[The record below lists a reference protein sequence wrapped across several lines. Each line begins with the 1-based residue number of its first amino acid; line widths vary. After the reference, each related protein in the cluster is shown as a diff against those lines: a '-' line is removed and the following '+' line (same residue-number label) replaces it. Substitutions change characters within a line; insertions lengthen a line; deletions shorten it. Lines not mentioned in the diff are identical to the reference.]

1 MVRHQPSDEVT
12 LLDLPP
18 QGVEPGAG
26 AVPGVEEKVLGL
38 GHCVHWHG
46 LPGQA
51 RAPLHVAAGREQA
64 WGEHTTLY

>member
-1 MVRHQPSDEVT
+1 MVLHQLPDDVT

-38 GHCVHWHG
+38 WHCVHWHR
-46 LPGQA
+46 LPGQTL
-51 RAPLHVAAGREQA
+51 APLHVATGGKQA
-64 WGEHTTLY
+64 